1 MAIRTLAVPNL
12 ATSTPEI
19 SETTILAP
27 EVLSLDLLLLSSAVG
42 KIRLDGGAPDSLIIF
57 VRSSV
62 SSSFFFLFSSLLVTR
77 ANTVHIIAYVELLQ
91 VIKPTH
97 QAFSQKNTLSAYI

>member
-27 EVLSLDLLLLSSAVG
+27 EVSSLGLLLLSFAVG
-42 KIRLDGGAPDSLIIF
+42 KIRLDGGAPDSLI
-57 VRSSV
+57 
-62 SSSFFFLFSSLLVTR
+62 
-77 ANTVHIIAYVELLQ
+77 
-91 VIKPTH
+91 PPP
-97 QAFSQKNTLSAYI
+97 